1 MIYIMI
7 YLEPHWILIHETSLL
22 PQSQFFA
29 VQLSCFFLGGRGYPN
44 NPRDPRA
51 SVELGQAIDI
61 ARTCVPWMPCVSLG
75 CQRWE

>member
-29 VQLSCFFLGGRGYPN
+29 VQLSCFFWGG
-44 NPRDPRA
+44 
-51 SVELGQAIDI
+51 EDI
-61 ARTCVPWMPCVSLG
+61 PITQGIQGHQLS
-75 CQRWE
+75 